1 MGWRGDPFPPLLRLT
16 SCGADGSCAVQ
27 PAWDDGEPEYTEQ
40 DLDGAKYEEKLKE
53 VAEKYGER
61 ARNAVKTATDELRQW
76 NPSGNYSSSKVW

>member
-1 MGWRGDPFPPLLRLT
+1 MGWRGDPFQPLRLV

-27 PAWDDGEPEYTEQ
+27 AEWHDGEPEYTEQ

-61 ARNAVKTATDELRQW
+61 ARNAVKTATDELRQF

>member
-1 MGWRGDPFPPLLRLT
+1 MGWRGDPFPPLRLT
-16 SCGADGSCAVQ
+16 SCGADWSCAVQ

>member
-1 MGWRGDPFPPLLRLT
+1 MGWRGDPFPPLRLT

-27 PAWDDGEPEYTEQ
+27 PAWDEDNEPEYTEQ
-40 DLDGAKYEEKLKE
+40 DLNGAKYEEKLKE